1 MRRAGDG
8 PNPVRIL
15 APGLMRPLQAGSAV
29 QAWLRALVLAS
40 GFLITIGPTT
50 ARADDASLE
59 FAVKAAFL
67 TKFVPF
73 VDWPGGAFF
82 APDGTVH
89 ICVAGRDPFGDLLNR
104 VADHQLIA
112 GHPVVVLHL
121 TVVSRDNGCQILFA
135 GGSREQS
142 VADML
147 AVERGTPVLTMTDDG
162 LDAPS
167 RGIINFVIQDNRV
180 RFEIDDRAAAQNGL
194 TISSKLLS
202 LAVRVV
208 GRG

>member
-1 MRRAGDG
+1 MGLLMMSG
-8 PNPVRIL
+8 PI
-15 APGLMRPLQAGSAV
+15 
-29 QAWLRALVLAS
+29 
-40 GFLITIGPTT
+40 I
-50 ARADDASLE
+50 ARADDDSLE

-82 APDGTVH
+82 APDGSVH

-104 VADHQLIA
+104 VADRQVVA
-112 GHPVVVLHL
+112 GHSIVVQRLPAV
-121 TVVSRDNGCQILFA
+121 TRDSGCQILFA
-135 GGSREQS
+135 VGSREQS

-147 AVERGTPVLTMTDDG
+147 AVVRGTPVLTMTDDSP
-162 LDAPS
+162 DAQS
-167 RGIINFVIQDNRV
+167 RGIINFVIRDNRV
-180 RFEIDDRAAAQNGL
+180 RFEIDDNAAAQNGL

-202 LAVRVV
+202 LAVRIV